1 MKEPN
6 VPNRKT
12 LLTLP
17 TPCLVLD
24 RAKLRRNIAR
34 MKAACARTGVK
45 LRPHLKTAK
54 SIEVARLFDG
64 PDSPGIA
71 VSTLLEAEYF
81 ASNGIRDIQYA
92 VGITPDKL
100 DRVAAIQREGAR
112 VTLITDDLGTAQ
124 AICRHA
130 TEANAVFHV
139 QIEIDCGERR
149 SGVEPDSP
157 LVLEIARTLAGDE
170 NVVFDGV
177 MTHAGH
183 SYGCRS
189 LKEIEA
195 VAEAERL
202 AVVTAAERIR
212 ATGIPCPTVS
222 VGSSPTA
229 LHARHLEGVTETRAG
244 VFMFG
249 DVFQAQI
256 LTCDLEDLAVSVLTE
271 VTGHRA
277 DLRHMTVDAGALAMS
292 KDRSTENV
300 SNDVGFG
307 LAADIDGSVYSPQ
320 LTIARV
326 YQEHGLIP
334 VALPH
339 ALDDFTIGSRL
350 RIYPNHVCMTAS
362 MYPRYFVVDSE
373 ESDGIEVVEEWK
385 RISGW

>member
-1 MKEPN
+1 MKDTILTN
-6 VPNRKT
+6 SNT
-12 LLTLP
+12 LLALP

-24 RAKLRRNIAR
+24 RARLRRNIGR

-54 SIEVARLFDG
+54 SIQVARLFAE

-81 ASNGIRDIQYA
+81 AENGVRNIQYA
-92 VGITPDKL
+92 VDITPDKL
-100 DRVAAIQREGAR
+100 PRVAEIQRKGAH
-112 VTLITDDLGTAQ
+112 VTLVTDDPGTARE
-124 AICRHA
+124 ICRYA
-130 TEANAVFHV
+130 EESGTNFYV

-149 SGVEPDSP
+149 SGVDPAAP
-157 LVLEIARTLAGDE
+157 LVLELARTLSAAK

-183 SYGCRS
+183 SYACRS
-189 LKEIEA
+189 LEEIEE
-195 VAEAERL
+195 VAEEERR
-202 AVVTAAERIR
+202 AVVMAAEAIR
-212 ATGIPCPTVS
+212 AIGIPCPTVS

-229 LHARHLEGVTETRAG
+229 LHARHLDGVTETRAG

-256 LTCDLEDLAVSVLTE
+256 FTCDFEDLAVSVLTE
-271 VTGHRA
+271 VIGHRA
-277 DLRHMTVDAGALAMS
+277 DLGHMTVDAGALAMS
-292 KDRSTENV
+292 KDRSTQAVN
-300 SNDVGFG
+300 NDVGFG
-307 LAADIDGSVYSPQ
+307 LVADVDGSVFSHQ
-320 LTIARV
+320 LTIERV

-334 VALPH
+334 IAAPH
-339 ALDDFTIGSRL
+339 KLSDFPIGRRL

-362 MYPRYFVVDSE
+362 MYPRYFVIDNE
-373 ESDGIEVVEEWK
+373 QSDGMEVVENWS